1 MTEATQLS
9 QDQFKRLR
17 RLSAIFM
24 PYAAKQIDETY
35 DIDESWNFDNRSA
48 RFVHYTTADAA
59 LKIIKTKRVWMRN
72 ALCMADYREVQHGF
86 DILHRYFAD
95 QTRIAPF
102 YQAIDLCWPDAAR
115 EAITLFNGWLPDILA
130 NTYIASLSKH
140 DDSEDSHGRLSM
152 WRGFGSSIGPRVA
165 IVLQIPSL
173 TSGADFLNI
182 LFSPVAYL
190 NEEKAHEV
198 LEAIVTN
205 VRREVDF
212 LKSFDRQT
220 IIASIFNMLV
230 AAVACLKHEG
240 FKEEAEWRA
249 IYSPNRVSSPFMAS
263 STEIVGGV
271 PQLVFSV
278 PLDKDVST
286 TLADLDFAR
295 LFDRLIIGPS
305 QYPTPMWMAFVGAL
319 KEAGV
324 ADADKRMC
332 ASGIPIRG

>member
-1 MTEATQLS
+1 MTVTTQLS
-9 QDQFKRLR
+9 QDQLKRLR
-17 RLSAIFM
+17 RLGGIFM
-24 PYAAKQIDETY
+24 PYAEKQIDETY
-35 DIDESWNFDNRSA
+35 NIDESWNFDNRSA

-86 DILHRYFAD
+86 DILQRYFAD
-95 QTRIAPF
+95 QTRIVPF
-102 YQAIDLCWPDAAR
+102 NQAIDLCWPDAAK
-115 EAITLFNGWLPDILA
+115 EAIAHFNGWLPDIRA

-140 DDSEDSHGRLSM
+140 NDSEDLHGRLSM
-152 WRGFGSSIGPRVA
+152 WRGFGSSISPRVA
-165 IVLQIPSL
+165 IVLQVPSL
-173 TSGADFLNI
+173 TSGADLLNL

-190 NEEKAHEV
+190 SEEKAHEV
-198 LEAIVTN
+198 LETVVAN

-212 LKSFDRQT
+212 LKSFDRPT

-249 IYSPNRVSSPFMAS
+249 IYSPNRAPSPFMVP

-271 PQLVFSV
+271 PQLVYSV

-286 TLADLDFAR
+286 TLVDLDFAH

-305 QYPTPMWMAFVGAL
+305 QYPAPMWTAFVEAL
-319 KEAGV
+319 KAAGV
-324 ADADKRMC
+324 ADADRRVC